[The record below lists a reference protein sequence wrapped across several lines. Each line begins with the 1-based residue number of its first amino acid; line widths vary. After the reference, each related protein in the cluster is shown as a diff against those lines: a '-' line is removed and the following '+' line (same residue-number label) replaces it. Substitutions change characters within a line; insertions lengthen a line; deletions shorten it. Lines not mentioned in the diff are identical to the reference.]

1 MAYDFMSLGF
11 EKEMVEDEKNLKDS
25 CLNRLVRRYGM
36 AQHDNVWR

>member
-11 EKEMVEDEKNLKDS
+11 EKEMLEEEKDLKDS
-25 CLNRLVRRYGM
+25 CPRRMVRRYGM